1 MRADLPQLQFHEAGQ
16 NCEAN
21 AAIHEKCEKIAVV
34 FDPDSLPLTAA
45 YVAGLPQGLDSYPK
59 CRVRT
64 AVTQLVI
71 ERFPHALEH
80 AGVERA
86 FVDRLRAAV
95 SHGEWMPEALGTTVR
110 ILTRDAVF
118 ASDDEYNE
126 WNFQIA
132 GELFARP
139 FYRVLMYVVSPTL
152 VMLGAQ
158 RRWSAFREG
167 TTLSAKPHANGGEVV
182 LTFPARLYTP
192 LVVAG
197 FGQAFRASLV
207 AARARGIKIELEDVQ
222 PDRARWSV
230 VWD

>member
-1 MRADLPQLQFHEAGQ
+1 
-16 NCEAN
+16 
-21 AAIHEKCEKIAVV
+21 
-34 FDPDSLPLTAA
+34 
-45 YVAGLPQGLDSYPK
+45 
-59 CRVRT
+59 
-64 AVTQLVI
+64 VTQLVL
-71 ERFPHALEH
+71 ERFPQALDH

-86 FVDRLRAAV
+86 FVDRVRSSV
-95 SHGEWMPEALGTTVR
+95 SHGEWMPEALGTAVR

-118 ASDDEYNE
+118 ATDDEYNQ
-126 WNFQIA
+126 WNFEIA

-167 TTLSAKPHANGGEVV
+167 TTLAARPHANGGDVV

-207 AARARGIKIELEDVQ
+207 AARARGVKVALEDVQ

-230 VWD
+230 TWE